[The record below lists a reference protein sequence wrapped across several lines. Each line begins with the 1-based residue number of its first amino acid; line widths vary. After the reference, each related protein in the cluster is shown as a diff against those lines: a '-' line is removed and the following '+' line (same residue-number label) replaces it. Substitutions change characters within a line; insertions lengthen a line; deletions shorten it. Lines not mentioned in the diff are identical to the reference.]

1 MKTIVNYLV
10 VFLLSP
16 IISNAQSKY
25 YEKAVGWE
33 TSQSAARVCLDT
45 DTAMTLVAGGMEDTN
60 FAERVFLVFTD
71 QYAENRTVLTYGE
84 GFGKFVGLDM
94 IPTPLGY
101 AIVGWMT
108 DTITSNYGYPYL
120 LELDQDGEVL
130 QLHQFDV
137 SPYKSN
143 ACKVLYYPESNT
155 YYIGGEVFNALPSK
169 RMLIKVSDGVVQ
181 WQQYYPA
188 TQGRN
193 IILDLLPT
201 PTGQGVYAAGGH
213 KNDASDN
220 YGDPFLMEIDSS
232 GTIVWDSIY
241 VSSGQDNCLKFSR
254 TPAGG
259 FLLGGTARNP
269 DYTVQALLFCT
280 DSIGT
285 ELWFK
290 KYFPNNQYSEVAKVY
305 SVGNDFVIAGNV
317 EINDDFEGYLMKVRG
332 SDGEPL
338 WTRFY
343 EMGDFNDFFYHFTP
357 APDGGFVCVGR
368 AEFADTV
375 RAYVVRTNCMGLLT
389 LPESAFSYQTLS
401 DGNDVAFLNQ
411 SQYAYPD
418 SIDGGYYV
426 WDFGDGSPPSVCG
439 QGYPPNISHSY
450 PSAGQYNVRL
460 WAIVCGDTSL
470 SSVVVVPGSGGSGQS
485 VGLQPAVEALPARL
499 QVNPNPAR
507 DLLQLSLLGN
517 LRPQTQAWWRLYDA
531 AGRRVRQVCLSD
543 APRPEQSIAIG
554 DLSEGAYFWTFQIN
568 RTTVQKGKTVVL
580 R

>member
-1 MKTIVNYLV
+1 MKIY
-10 VFLLSP
+10 
-16 IISNAQSKY
+16 
-25 YEKAVGWE
+25 
-33 TSQSAARVCLDT
+33 
-45 DTAMTLVAGGMEDTN
+45 TA
-60 FAERVFLVFTD
+60 
-71 QYAENRTVLTYGE
+71 
-84 GFGKFVGLDM
+84 
-94 IPTPLGY
+94 
-101 AIVGWMT
+101 
-108 DTITSNYGYPYL
+108 
-120 LELDQDGEVL
+120 
-130 QLHQFDV
+130 
-137 SPYKSN
+137 
-143 ACKVLYYPESNT
+143 
-155 YYIGGEVFNALPSK
+155 
-169 RMLIKVSDGVVQ
+169 
-181 WQQYYPA
+181 
-188 TQGRN
+188 
-193 IILDLLPT
+193 
-201 PTGQGVYAAGGH
+201 
-213 KNDASDN
+213 
-220 YGDPFLMEIDSS
+220 
-232 GTIVWDSIY
+232 
-241 VSSGQDNCLKFSR
+241 
-254 TPAGG
+254 
-259 FLLGGTARNP
+259 
-269 DYTVQALLFCT
+269 
-280 DSIGT
+280 
-285 ELWFK
+285 
-290 KYFPNNQYSEVAKVY
+290 
-305 SVGNDFVIAGNV
+305 GNDFVFAGSV
-317 EINDDFEGYLMKVRG
+317 KINDDFEGYLMKVRG

-343 EMGDFNDFFYHFTP
+343 EMGDYNDFFYHFTP

-426 WDFGDGSPPSVCG
+426 WDFGDGSPPLVCG

>member
-1 MKTIVNYLV
+1 M
-10 VFLLSP
+10 
-16 IISNAQSKY
+16 
-25 YEKAVGWE
+25 
-33 TSQSAARVCLDT
+33 
-45 DTAMTLVAGGMEDTN
+45 
-60 FAERVFLVFTD
+60 VFTD

-94 IPTPLGY
+94 TPTPFGY

-108 DTITSNYGYPYL
+108 DTANLTYAYPYL

-130 QLHQFDV
+130 QLHQFDIGT
-137 SPYKSN
+137 YEGD

-201 PTGQGVYAAGGH
+201 PTGQGVYAAGSY
-213 KNDASDN
+213 KSDASDN

-232 GTIVWDSIY
+232 GTVLWDSIY
-241 VSSGQDNCLKFSR
+241 VSSGQDGCFKFTR
-254 TPAGG
+254 TPADG

-269 DYTVQALLFCT
+269 DYTVQARLFCT
-280 DSIGT
+280 DSIGN
-285 ELWFK
+285 ELWLK
-290 KYFPNNQYSEVAKVY
+290 KYFPTNEYSEIADSY
-305 SVGNDFVIAGNV
+305 IVGDNYVIAGNV
-317 EINDDFEGYLMKVRG
+317 HRNDNRTGYLMKVRG

-343 EMGDFNDFFYHFTP
+343 EMGDYNDFFYHFTP

-426 WDFGDGSPPSVCG
+426 WDFGDGSPPLVCG
-439 QGYPPNISHSY
+439 QGYHPNSSHSY

-470 SSVVVVPGSGGSGQS
+470 SSVVVVRGSGGSGQS
-485 VGLQPAVEALPARL
+485 VGLQPAVEALPSRL

-517 LRPQTQAWWRLYDA
+517 LTPQTQAWWRLYDA

-568 RTTVQKGKTVVL
+568 GTTVQKGKTVVL